1 MKKRRS
7 TIYLVQGAMI
17 AAIYA
22 AVTYFIKPLSFGA
35 QQFRISEA
43 LTILPI
49 LTPAAIPG
57 LTIGCLIA
65 NLSSPFGIV
74 DIICGTL
81 ATFLAAI
88 CTRLTGKITFKK
100 IPVLSPLFP
109 VIFNGII
116 VGLEIAWFLPEG
128 LTFAGFAVSAASV
141 AFGEAVVCF
150 LLGLPLYAA
159 LDKTRIFE
167 IKVS

>member
-1 MKKRRS
+1 MKKRS
-7 TIYLVQGAMI
+7 TAYLVQGAMI

-22 AVTYFIKPLSFGA
+22 AVTYFVKPISFGA

-65 NLSSPFGIV
+65 NLGSPYGIA
-74 DIICGTL
+74 DIVCGTA
-81 ATFLAAI
+81 ATLLAAI
-88 CTRLTGKITFKK
+88 CTRLTGKIRFKK
-100 IPVLSPLFP
+100 IPLLSPLFP
-109 VIFNGII
+109 VIFNGVI
-116 VGLEIAWFLPEG
+116 VGLEISYFMPEG

-141 AFGEAVVCF
+141 ALGEAVVCF

-159 LDKTRIFE
+159 LDKTGIF
-167 IKVS
+167 KKQR